1 MRFHHQIAVF
11 LIAGICAGCSSSSD
25 TVREKLDP
33 ETVVTVT
40 MASAPVIFYRDNSAH
55 AAHSR
60 DFVNVGP
67 VRINSMGRNRYFLWL
82 GVWSTIPSSPPTHQR
97 DGFESVTFF
106 ADGEPL
112 QLTIAGWDGSVIG
125 VSESTYVSPVASAA
139 TAYYEV
145 TIDQIRLIAE
155 ARDLRILTS
164 GPLQSGFE
172 LWDNQQSAIN
182 SLREFVN
189 YAGY

>member
-1 MRFHHQIAVF
+1 MRIHYKIAIL
-11 LIAGICAGCSSSSD
+11 LIAGICAGCNSSSEL
-25 TVREKLDP
+25 VREKLDP
-33 ETVVTVT
+33 ETVVTIT
-40 MASAPVIFYRDNSAH
+40 MASAPMIFYRDNSAH
-55 AAHSR
+55 AAHAR

-67 VRINSMGRNRYFLWL
+67 VRINSMGRIRFFLWL
-82 GVWSTIPSSPPTHQR
+82 GIWSTIPSSPPTDQR
-97 DGFESVTFF
+97 DGFESITFF

-112 QLTIAGWDGSVIG
+112 QLTIAGWDGHAIG
-125 VSESTYVSPVASAA
+125 VSESTYVKPVASAA

-145 TIDQIRLIAE
+145 TIDQVRLIAE

-164 GPLQSGFE
+164 GSLQSGFE

-182 SLREFVN
+182 SLQEFVN

>member
-1 MRFHHQIAVF
+1 MI
-11 LIAGICAGCSSSSD
+11 
-25 TVREKLDP
+25 
-33 ETVVTVT
+33 
-40 MASAPVIFYRDNSAH
+40 
-55 AAHSR
+55 
-60 DFVNVGP
+60 
-67 VRINSMGRNRYFLWL
+67 
-82 GVWSTIPSSPPTHQR
+82 
-97 DGFESVTFF
+97 FF

-112 QLTIAGWDGSVIG
+112 KLTIAGWDGSVIG

-182 SLREFVN
+182 SLREFVI

>member
-1 MRFHHQIAVF
+1 MKFQHP
-11 LIAGICAGCSSSSD
+11 LIVLLTAIICAGCSSSSD

-40 MASAPVIFYRDNSAH
+40 MASAPMIFYRDNSAY
-55 AAHSR
+55 ATHSR

-67 VRINSMGRNRYFLWL
+67 VRINNMGSNRFFLWL
-82 GVWSTIPSSPPTHQR
+82 GVWSTIPSSPPTRQR
-97 DGFESVTFF
+97 DGFESITFF

-125 VSESTYVSPVASAA
+125 VSESTYVRPVASAA

-172 LWDNQQSAIN
+172 LWDNQQSAVN

>member
-1 MRFHHQIAVF
+1 MKFRHQIVVF
-11 LIAGICAGCSSSSD
+11 LIASVCAGCSSSSE

-40 MASAPVIFYRDNSAH
+40 MASAPIIFYRDNSAH
-55 AAHSR
+55 AAHAR

-67 VRINSMGRNRYFLWL
+67 VRINSMGSNRFFLWL
-82 GVWSTIPSSPPTHQR
+82 GVWSTIPSSPPARQR
-97 DGFESVTFF
+97 DGFESVTIF

-112 QLTIAGWDGSVIG
+112 QLIITGWDSNSIG
-125 VSESTYVSPVASAA
+125 VSESTYVRPVASAA

-155 ARDLRILTS
+155 AKDLRILTS
-164 GPLQSGFE
+164 GSLQSGFE

-182 SLREFVN
+182 SLREFVA